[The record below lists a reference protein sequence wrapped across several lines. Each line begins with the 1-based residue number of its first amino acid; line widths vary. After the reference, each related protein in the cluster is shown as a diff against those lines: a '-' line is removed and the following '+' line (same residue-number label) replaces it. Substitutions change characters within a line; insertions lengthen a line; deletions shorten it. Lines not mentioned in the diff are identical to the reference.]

1 MSTQPGTVGEP
12 SLAAPTES
20 SLLVAARVA
29 SGDNLTLMGTLPHGC
44 CDLTYADPPFNSNRI
59 LGKRSSS
66 APKYDDRHA
75 GGVKGYLAFLRPR
88 LAQMHRLLSG
98 GGCLYVHLDW
108 RIVHYVKVLLDEIF
122 GPENFLNEII
132 WTYRSGG
139 RPGRW
144 FARKHDTLLV
154 YAKRMGEHTFN
165 RLRGGEYRTRDMKFT
180 ADGLPYKS
188 TRHGPLHFHPD
199 GPELPDV
206 WDIPFLSTVSKE
218 RTDYPTQKPE
228 ALLERI
234 IRANSNEGDLV
245 ADFFCGSGTTL
256 VVAKRLKRRWLGCDV
271 NPEAIEITQRRLA
284 RTAAPK

>member
-1 MSTQPGTVGEP
+1 MSTPPGTIDEAPTSTPTGRRGYVGERI
-12 SLAAPTES
+12 AAE
-20 SLLVAARVA
+20 
-29 SGDNLTLMGTLPHGC
+29 DNLALMRTFQDGC
-44 CDLTYADPPFNSNRI
+44 CDLIYADPPFNSNRV
-59 LGKRSSS
+59 LGKRGSCTPSFND
-66 APKYDDRHA
+66 KHV
-75 GGVKGYLAFLRPR
+75 GGVDGYLAFLRPR
-88 LAQMHRLLSG
+88 LAQMHRLLSKRG
-98 GGCLYVHLDW
+98 VLYVHLDW

-122 GPENFLNEII
+122 GPKNFLNEII
-132 WTYRSGG
+132 WMYRSGG

-154 YAKRMGEHTFN
+154 YAKQIGEHTFN
-165 RLRGGEYRTRDMKFT
+165 RLRGGEYRTRDMKFS

-188 TRHGPLHFHPD
+188 TRNGPIHFHPD

-234 IRANSNEGDLV
+234 IRASSNEGDLV

-256 VVAKRLKRRWLGCDV
+256 VVAKRLKRRWLGCDA
-271 NPEAIEITQRRLA
+271 NPEAVEITRRRLDQMA
-284 RTAAPK
+284 DPQ